1 MQHEVA
7 DDSAPLSTIHIF
19 FLKTSTIHICISLYR
34 NLSFCRCGFVCF
46 LSKNKQAWIGR
57 AERSRS
63 RSVTLQIHSSG
74 PLYLLATSSG
84 HGLTGHGL
92 RLHRQKKLVECL
104 SMNNPI
110 LDKVLHH
117 KFMGCL
123 VGVIYGV
130 FGLSNELVNH
140 LFTPYLFLFGL
151 WNAKWIDPTSH
162 HSSQAYRDMFNKA
175 ILDKLTKLCIFPI
188 WVLYM
193 L

>member
-1 MQHEVA
+1 MALFVFFPKINKHE
-7 DDSAPLSTIHIF
+7 SAEPRGPDLGQSPM
-19 FLKTSTIHICISLYR
+19 Y
-34 NLSFCRCGFVCF
+34 
-46 LSKNKQAWIGR
+46 
-57 AERSRS
+57 
-63 RSVTLQIHSSG
+63 TLQIHSSG

-104 SMNNPI
+104 SKSKSI

-140 LFTPYLFLFGL
+140 LFTPYFCLVCEMLE
-151 WNAKWIDPTSH
+151 WIDPTSH